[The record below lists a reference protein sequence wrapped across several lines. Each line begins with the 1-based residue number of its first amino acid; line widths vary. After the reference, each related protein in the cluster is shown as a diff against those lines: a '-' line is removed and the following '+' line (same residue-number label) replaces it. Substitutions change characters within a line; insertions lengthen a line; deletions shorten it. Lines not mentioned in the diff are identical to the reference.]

1 MHQKHQVS
9 LLPAERQESETMM
22 SQTLKVLNVV
32 MTCLRIIILLLVIGN
47 NYVELRTK
55 LGTEKIEAI
64 MACES
69 KR

>member
-1 MHQKHQVS
+1 
-9 LLPAERQESETMM
+9 MM